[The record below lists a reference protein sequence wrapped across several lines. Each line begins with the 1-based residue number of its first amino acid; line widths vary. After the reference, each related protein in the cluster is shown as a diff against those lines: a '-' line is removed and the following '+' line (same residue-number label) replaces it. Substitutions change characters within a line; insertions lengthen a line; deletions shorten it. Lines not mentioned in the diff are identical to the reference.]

1 MELMGGIGFLE
12 EYPMA
17 KLHRDA
23 LVTAIWEGTS
33 NIQSLDMAE
42 AFYRKEAGKTLF
54 EDLATR
60 ISRLRDDEIK
70 RKLAAAAEE
79 IRDEAAQALAD
90 GVELHAKRLLAQVG
104 TLAAAVLYREW
115 AEAVQEEWTD
125 AMSKIYITT
134 ELLKKDVN
142 TALVRR
148 ASYGLLWMLG

>member
-1 MELMGGIGFLE
+1 
-12 EYPMA
+12 MA

-42 AFYRKEAGKTLF
+42 VFYKKEAGKILF
-54 EDLATR
+54 EDLAAR
-60 ISRLRDDEIK
+60 ISRLRDDEAR

-79 IRDEAAQALAD
+79 ARGEAAQALAD
-90 GVELHAKRLLAQVG
+90 GVELHAKRLLAQIG

-115 AEAVQEEWTD
+115 AETVQVEWAD

-134 ELLKKDVN
+134 ELLKKDVESP
-142 TALVRR
+142 LVRK